1 MTLQRSLLY
10 FMFENNNKKQY
21 PSDGIDSP
29 GARGVFCLHAY
40 LNERKSVL
48 SLKY

>member
-21 PSDGIDSP
+21 PLDGIDSP
-29 GARGVFCLHAY
+29 GARGVCLHAY
-40 LNERKSVL
+40 LNERKSVS